1 MATLSK
7 KYSDPEW
14 SAITAQAEKKA
25 GIPAG
30 FLHSI
35 VNYGERSNADQVS
48 EAGAK
53 TPYQIIPST
62 AKLIQKKYG
71 IDPYLSPEN
80 SALGAALL
88 LKESLDRNNGDPA
101 LAAAEYHGG
110 TDRKNWGRK
119 TKAYVGRVM
128 SGMPKTDQPDPNAPA
143 IDESTGGATV
153 ADKPEPTLEAVHA
166 AYKAGKFTPEQK
178 AEYEADLA
186 SGVLPPPD
194 GEAVETT
201 TTEET
206 TTETVELP
214 ENVAEA
220 YASGKM
226 DTKQMRELEADVA
239 SGLIKMPRGYGTK
252 ETGLG
257 VVGGAQEMV
266 TGSERTTPESQAAT
280 ELGSGTDVRMLVEG
294 SGLDDAGVM
303 RLGADVLTATN
314 PEEAADIIVNKTN
327 GAVTKRTDE
336 KGNLFLTNTK
346 TGQDVIIN
354 KPGLSGMDAFQ
365 GTFLGGLAALALTP
379 AGRVA
384 QAGGGGLLPTAAA
397 VGGLSAAAQTG
408 IEAEQ
413 ASQGGS
419 FDGTDIALA
428 GGLGAAVPV
437 AGAVAKPVINAI
449 APKVMQGVNA
459 VKTMGSRGAQVADV
473 VEAPVG
479 AGTALKQADEVIPP
493 TVAEPVAI
501 PEAPVVVPRATQA
514 EIDAIQAPDAP
525 ITAKPEMAAEDFGAL
540 ARKASEGSRKAQED
554 LAAVVDVNPEA
565 KAAADALGLELPL
578 DLVSDSKLLKQTAGL
593 SRGIVGA
600 ESEAWKDTV
609 TQIGNKA
616 DEALAAMDG
625 STDVA
630 TLSESVKNNLAGL
643 QKDLKD
649 SASKIYGEVDK
660 NVPAAT
666 KVTMPKAQSLV
677 NEMIGDVGEKYASP
691 RLKSI
696 AKMAKDKKLTYQAL
710 KDLKSEIGEVLG
722 GKVQQNPFGNTDTG
736 KLKRLY
742 AALADDQ
749 LDAVEKAVGGEAGA
763 ALRQDLHYA
772 NRLTAQ
778 RKALEKRIVN
788 AFGKEGEGSI
798 AAKLTAAVKSG
809 AKGDIAGL
817 NKVLKAVPQDMH
829 KETLVTALM
838 NSARTPQG
846 NFSPNAFTNLYQGI
860 RKNAPVAKAVF
871 GTLSKEENETL
882 RSIYTI
888 AKRTRDAE
896 NAISKTGKAN
906 QPLYDALI
914 AQNAIGSILD
924 SAAGRMTQQAVS
936 AIPSGGAARAV
947 VGKVVEAVTTTPVE
961 RLAAVNKL
969 LGSSEFADLLE
980 SASKTGSS
988 EVPEKI
994 ARRFAASKVFSDFA
1008 KAVNMP
1014 RELTAREQYV
1024 ITMLQGGKG
1033 GIQETD
1039 NKGKF

>member
-1 MATLSK
+1 MERFPVSYK
-7 KYSDPEW
+7 DPTYDNVDSSTE
-14 SAITAQAEKKA
+14 QKL

-30 FLHSI
+30 LLSSIRLH
-35 VNYGERSNADQVS
+35 GEKSNADQVS
-48 EAGAK
+48 SAGAR
-53 TPYQIIPST
+53 TPYQITPST
-62 AKLIQKKYG
+62 RKLILKKYG
-71 IDPYLSPEN
+71 IDPYLSPDLASE
-80 SALGAALL
+80 GAGLL
-88 LKESLDRNNGDPA
+88 LQESLKRNSGDIEQA
-101 LAAAEYHGG
+101 IGEYHGG
-110 TDRKNWGRK
+110 TDRKNWGDVNKSYR
-119 TKAYVGRVM
+119 ARVVPKFENAKVSKLSDEFSAWAAENPAPDA
-128 SGMPKTDQPDPNAPA
+128 SGSL
-143 IDESTGGATV
+143 ESDFGAWLSQQ
-153 ADKPEPTLEAVHA
+153 KPEA
-166 AYKAGKFTPEQK
+166 APK
-178 AEYEADLA
+178 
-186 SGVLPPPD
+186 LPPT
-194 GEAVETT
+194 AVE
-201 TTEET
+201 
-206 TTETVELP
+206 
-214 ENVAEA
+214 
-220 YASGKM
+220 S
-226 DTKQMRELEADVA
+226 
-239 SGLIKMPRGYGTK
+239 
-252 ETGLG
+252 
-257 VVGGAQEMV
+257 AQEMV
-266 TGSERTTPESQAAT
+266 TGTERTTPESQAAT

-397 VGGLSAAAQTG
+397 VGGLSALAQTG

-413 ASQGGS
+413 ASQGGEFNTS
-419 FDGTDIALA
+419 DVALA
-428 GGLGAAVPV
+428 GGLGAAIPV

-479 AGTALKQADEVIPP
+479 AGTVLRQADEVAPP
-493 TVAEPVAI
+493 VAAEPVAV
-501 PEAPVVVPRATQA
+501 EAPAVVPRATPE
-514 EIDAIQAPDAP
+514 EITTIANAPDAAP
-525 ITAKPEMAAEDFGAL
+525 AVAEMPAQDFGAL
-540 ARKASEGSRKAQED
+540 AQKAASGSQKAKEE
-554 LAAVVDVNPEA
+554 LAAVVDINPEA
-565 KAAADALGLELPL
+565 KAAADALGLELPI
-578 DLVSDSKLLKQTAGL
+578 DLVSDSKLLQQTAGL

-609 TQIGNKA
+609 TQVGKKA

-649 SASKIYGEVDK
+649 SASKIYSEVDK
-660 NVPAAT
+660 LVPAST
-666 KVTMPKAQSLV
+666 RVRIPKSQALV

-696 AKMAKDKKLTYQAL
+696 AKMAKDQKLTYQAV
-710 KDLKSEIGEVLG
+710 KDLKGEIGEVLG

-742 AALADDQ
+742 GTLADDQ
-749 LDAVEKAVGGEAGA
+749 LDAVEQAVGGEAGA
-763 ALRQDLHYA
+763 ALRSDLRYA
-772 NRLTAQ
+772 NQLTAK
-778 RKALEKRIVN
+778 RKGLEKRIVN

-914 AQNAIGSILD
+914 AQNAIGSLLD

-988 EVPEKI
+988 EAPEKI

>member
-1 MATLSK
+1 MERFPVSYK
-7 KYSDPEW
+7 DPTYDNVDSSTE
-14 SAITAQAEKKA
+14 QKL

-30 FLHSI
+30 LLSSIRLH
-35 VNYGERSNADQVS
+35 GEKSNADQVS
-48 EAGAK
+48 SAGAR
-53 TPYQIIPST
+53 TPYQITPST
-62 AKLIQKKYG
+62 RKLILKKYG
-71 IDPYLSPEN
+71 IDPYLSPELA
-80 SALGAALL
+80 SEGAGLL
-88 LKESLDRNNGDPA
+88 LQESLKRNADDIESAIG
-101 LAAAEYHGG
+101 EYHGG
-110 TDRKNWGRK
+110 TDRKNWGNVN
-119 TKAYVGRVM
+119 KAYRARVLPKADDAKVSKLADDFSSWAADNPAPDA
-128 SGMPKTDQPDPNAPA
+128 SGSL
-143 IDESTGGATV
+143 ESDFGAWLSQQ
-153 ADKPEPTLEAVHA
+153 KPEA
-166 AYKAGKFTPEQK
+166 APK
-178 AEYEADLA
+178 
-186 SGVLPPPD
+186 LPPT
-194 GEAVETT
+194 AVE
-201 TTEET
+201 
-206 TTETVELP
+206 
-214 ENVAEA
+214 
-220 YASGKM
+220 S
-226 DTKQMRELEADVA
+226 
-239 SGLIKMPRGYGTK
+239 
-252 ETGLG
+252 
-257 VVGGAQEMV
+257 AQEMV
-266 TGSERTTPESQAAT
+266 TGTERTTPESQAAT

-459 VKTMGSRGAQVADV
+459 VKTMGSRGAQAADA

-479 AGTALKQADEVIPP
+479 AGTVLKQADEVMPP
-493 TVAEPVAI
+493 AAVEPVAI
-501 PEAPVVVPRATQA
+501 PEAPVVAPRATQA

-525 ITAKPEMAAEDFGAL
+525 VAAKPEMAAEDFGAL

-554 LAAVVDVNPEA
+554 LAAVVDINPEA
-565 KAAADALGLELPL
+565 KAAADALGLELPI

-630 TLSESVKNNLAGL
+630 TLSETVKNNLS
-643 QKDLKD
+643 KTRSDLK
-649 SASKIYGEVDK
+649 SAESKIYSEVDK
-660 NVPAAT
+660 QVPART
-666 KVTMPKAQSLV
+666 KVTMSTTAKELKQMIDDAGGVKHADPALV
-677 NEMIGDVGEKYASP
+677 
-691 RLKSI
+691 
-696 AKMAKDKKLTYQAL
+696 KLYKRATSKGVTYSGM
-710 KDLKSEIGEVLG
+710 KDLRQDIGEQLG
-722 GKVQQNPFGNTDTG
+722 NMMNKGTYGSAG
-736 KLKRLY
+736 ERKLRIIY
-742 AALADDQ
+742 GALASDT
-749 LDAVEKAVGGEAGA
+749 LEAVEKTVGGEAGA
-763 ALRQDLHYA
+763 ALRQDLRYA
-772 NRLTAQ
+772 NKLTAT

-798 AAKLTAAVKSG
+798 AGKLTTAVKTG

-817 NKVLKAVPQDMH
+817 NKIINTVPKELH
-829 KETLVTALM
+829 KETIVTALM

-980 SASKTGSS
+980 SASKIGSS

>member
-1 MATLSK
+1 MERFPVSYK
-7 KYSDPEW
+7 DPTYDNVDSSTE
-14 SAITAQAEKKA
+14 QKL

-30 FLHSI
+30 LLSSIRLH
-35 VNYGERSNADQVS
+35 GEKSNADQVS
-48 EAGAK
+48 SAGAR
-53 TPYQIIPST
+53 TPYQITPST
-62 AKLIQKKYG
+62 RKLILKKYG
-71 IDPYLSPEN
+71 IDPYLSPDLASE
-80 SALGAALL
+80 GAGLL
-88 LKESLDRNNGDPA
+88 LQESLKRNSGDIEQA
-101 LAAAEYHGG
+101 IGEYHGG
-110 TDRKNWGRK
+110 TDRKNWGDVNKSYR
-119 TKAYVGRVM
+119 ARVVPKFENAKVSKLSDEFSAWAAENPAPDA
-128 SGMPKTDQPDPNAPA
+128 SGSLETDFAAWQAKQAPEEAPKLPPTA
-143 IDESTGGATV
+143 IDS
-153 ADKPEPTLEAVHA
+153 
-166 AYKAGKFTPEQK
+166 
-178 AEYEADLA
+178 
-186 SGVLPPPD
+186 
-194 GEAVETT
+194 
-201 TTEET
+201 
-206 TTETVELP
+206 
-214 ENVAEA
+214 
-220 YASGKM
+220 
-226 DTKQMRELEADVA
+226 
-239 SGLIKMPRGYGTK
+239 
-252 ETGLG
+252 
-257 VVGGAQEMV
+257 AQEMV
-266 TGSERTTPESQAAT
+266 TGTERSTAESQKAT

-397 VGGLSAAAQTG
+397 VGGLSALAQTG

-413 ASQGGS
+413 ASQGGEFNTS
-419 FDGTDIALA
+419 DVALA
-428 GGLGAAVPV
+428 GGLGAAIPV

-479 AGTALKQADEVIPP
+479 AGTVLRQADEVAPP
-493 TVAEPVAI
+493 VAAEPVAV
-501 PEAPVVVPRATQA
+501 EAPAVVPRATPE
-514 EIDAIQAPDAP
+514 EITTIANAPDAAP
-525 ITAKPEMAAEDFGAL
+525 AVAEMPAQDFGAL
-540 ARKASEGSRKAQED
+540 AQKAASGSQKAKEE
-554 LAAVVDVNPEA
+554 LAAVVDINPEA
-565 KAAADALGLELPL
+565 KAAADALGLELPI
-578 DLVSDSKLLKQTAGL
+578 DLVSDSKLLQQTAGL

-609 TQIGNKA
+609 TQVGKKA

-649 SASKIYGEVDK
+649 SASKIYSEVDK
-660 NVPAAT
+660 LVPAST
-666 KVTMPKAQSLV
+666 RVRIPKSQALV

-696 AKMAKDKKLTYQAL
+696 AKMAKDQKLTYQAV
-710 KDLKSEIGEVLG
+710 KDLKGEIGEVLG

-742 AALADDQ
+742 GTLADDQ
-749 LDAVEKAVGGEAGA
+749 LDAVEQAVGGEAGA
-763 ALRQDLHYA
+763 ALRSDLRYA
-772 NRLTAQ
+772 NQLTAK
-778 RKALEKRIVN
+778 RKGLEKRIVN

-914 AQNAIGSILD
+914 AQNAIGSLLD

-988 EVPEKI
+988 EAPEKI